1 MCFANVSFNLKL
13 LGQLQ
18 QKYIKETKS
27 TKLPFKTAGGVK
39 LQKDSDSEFSVKHK
53 SNQ

>member
-27 TKLPFKTAGGVK
+27 TKLPFKTAGEVK
-39 LQKDSDSEFSVKHK
+39 LQKDSDSEFSVKQK